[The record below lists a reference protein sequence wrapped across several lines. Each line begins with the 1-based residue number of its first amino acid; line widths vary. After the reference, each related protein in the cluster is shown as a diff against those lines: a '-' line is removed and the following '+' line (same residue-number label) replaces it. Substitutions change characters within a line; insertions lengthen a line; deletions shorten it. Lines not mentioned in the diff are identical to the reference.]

1 MTVAPHQMPEAEAVL
16 SVRGLTVSLPP
27 EMERRDAV
35 DQISFDLNRG
45 EILCIIGES
54 GSGKSVTA
62 SAVMGLLPPVMKVTA
77 GQIIYDGRD
86 LLRLREADRQA
97 LRGRSLS
104 MIFQDPLSAL
114 NPLMTVGSQ
123 VDEVLVAHGWTD
135 KRKRVAR
142 VMELLTEVGLPDPP
156 VLFHQY
162 PFRLSGG
169 QRQRVMIA
177 IALALDPD
185 VLIADEPTTALD
197 VTTQAQILGLIRTIQ
212 RRKGMSVMFITHDFG
227 VVADIADRVI
237 VMEKGKLVEQ
247 GPASKVLAAPEHPYT
262 QRLIA
267 SVPRLREADQQQE
280 QQEVEAPVILK
291 VEGLNKTYRATSGLF
306 GSKRVVPAVQD
317 ASFELRRGR
326 TLGVVGES
334 GSGKS
339 SMGRVLMKLTDAD
352 GGRILLEG
360 KEILSLTEAEFRPL
374 RPRIQMVFQDPYASL
389 NPRQTVG
396 SSLTVGPVAHGMAPA
411 EARAKAAAI
420 LAQVGL
426 DPAAYD
432 RFPHEFSG
440 GQRQRI
446 GIARALMFDPE
457 IIVADEAVSALDVS
471 IQAQI
476 LELLARVQAERHL
489 AMIFITHD
497 LRVASQI
504 CDEVLVMH
512 KGRVVESGPP
522 ARIFRAPE
530 QEYTKRLVAAIP
542 GMHWESAL

>member
-1 MTVAPHQMPEAEAVL
+1 MTDPVL
-16 SVRGLTVSLPP
+16 SVRGLTVTLPR
-27 EMERRDAV
+27 EMDRRHAAENV
-35 DQISFDLNRG
+35 SFDLQRG

-62 SAVMGLLPPVMKVTA
+62 SAVMGLLPAVMKVA
-77 GQIIYDGRD
+77 GGQVLYAGRD
-86 LLRLREADRQA
+86 LLAMPEAARRA

-114 NPLMTVGSQ
+114 NPLMTVGAQ
-123 VDEVLVAHGWTD
+123 IDEVLAAHGWRD
-135 KRKRVAR
+135 REKRTAKVLD
-142 VMELLTEVGLPDPP
+142 LLTEIGLPDPP
-156 VLFHQY
+156 LLRHQY

-197 VTTQAQILGLIRTIQ
+197 VTTQAQILELIRTIQ

-237 VMEKGKLVEQ
+237 VMEKGLLVEQ
-247 GPASKVLAAPEHPYT
+247 GAAAQVLTAPEHPYT
-262 QRLIA
+262 RRLIA
-267 SVPRLREADQQQE
+267 AVPRLRETDRVAE
-280 QQEVEAPVILK
+280 LEAPVILR
-291 VEGLNKTYRATSGLF
+291 VEALHKTYRSRSGFL
-306 GSKRVVPAVQD
+306 GHTRVVPAVRD
-317 ASFELRRGR
+317 VGFELRRGR

-339 SMGRVLMKLTDAD
+339 SMGKVLMKLTDAD
-352 GGRILLEG
+352 GGRILLDG
-360 KEILSLTEAEFRPL
+360 RDILPLTEAEFRPL

-396 SSLTVGPVAHGMAPA
+396 ASLTVGPVAQGMVRS
-411 EARAKAAAI
+411 EARARAAAI

-426 DPAAYD
+426 DPSAYD

-440 GQRQRI
+440 GQRQRV

-457 IIVADEAVSALDVS
+457 VLIADEAVSALDVS

-476 LELLARVQAERHL
+476 LELLAQVQAVRHL

-512 KGRVVESGPP
+512 KGRVVESGTP

-530 QEYTKRLVAAIP
+530 QDYTRRLVAAIP
-542 GMHWESAL
+542 GSRWDSAA